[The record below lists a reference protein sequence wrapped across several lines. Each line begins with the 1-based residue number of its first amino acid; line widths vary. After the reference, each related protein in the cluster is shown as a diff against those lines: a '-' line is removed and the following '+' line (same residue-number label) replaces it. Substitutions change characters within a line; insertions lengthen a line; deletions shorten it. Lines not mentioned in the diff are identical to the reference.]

1 MMMTQQRAPRRS
13 GHVGVNGVD
22 LWYEVWGS
30 GPPLVLIEGIAVG
43 TWLWERNLPDLEEHF
58 TTIAYDLRGS
68 GRSGKPAGPYSV
80 GQMAEDLAALLDA
93 LEVARA
99 HLLGVSFGG
108 FVAQEFALRWPARVG
123 KLVLAATSAGGASHV
138 PMTAETLARF
148 LDASGEPR
156 ELVRRRLALAYSESF
171 LRNDD
176 VEHLIDL
183 RLREPQPPHAFGAQ
197 AAAGASFD
205 RASDVARIAAPTLV
219 LAAEGDLL
227 VPVENARRLA
237 GAIPGARLR
246 IWPGLGHQFLVEIS
260 AEFNREVITFLQEE
274 VG

>member
-1 MMMTQQRAPRRS
+1 MMTTQQRAPRRS
-13 GHVGVNGVD
+13 GHVQVNGVE

-93 LEVARA
+93 LGVGRA

-138 PMTAETLARF
+138 PMTAETLGRF

-171 LRNDD
+171 LRTDD
-176 VEHLIDL
+176 IEHLIDL
-183 RLREPQPPHAFGAQ
+183 RLREPQPAHAFAAQ
-197 AAAGASFD
+197 AAAGAAFD
-205 RASDVARIAAPTLV
+205 RSSDVARIEAPTLV

-237 GAIPGARLR
+237 AAIQGARLR
-246 IWPGLGHQFLVEIS
+246 IWPGLGHQFLVEAS